1 LKGCR
6 DKEDIEHTL
15 QNLPKGLDATY
26 DRILENIQ
34 NEKDKVRV
42 RLVLQFVAVA
52 SKPLTLDMI
61 VEALM
66 VDCESETI
74 NPKKRIRDPN
84 AILEMCSNLLE
95 LYESSGEGW
104 PPSHLYMCSNF
115 LEVSERSDE
124 GEPDLHE
131 YSFNPLF
138 RLTLLD
144 LFQN

>member
-95 LYESSGEGW
+95 LYESSDDE
-104 PPSHLYMCSNF
+104 LYESSDKWEPV
-115 LEVSERSDE
+115 EVYESSDE
-124 GEPDLHE
+124 GEPHLHE